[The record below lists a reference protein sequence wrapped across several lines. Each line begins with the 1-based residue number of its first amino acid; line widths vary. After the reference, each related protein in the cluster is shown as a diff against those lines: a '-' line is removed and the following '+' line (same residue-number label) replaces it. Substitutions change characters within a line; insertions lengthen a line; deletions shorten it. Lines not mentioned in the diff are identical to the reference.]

1 MSPRTPEQ
9 FEQIRQERIHQ
20 ILDAA
25 LHVFAEDSYHGASI
39 ASIAKHAKIS
49 KGLIY
54 NYFESKE
61 EILRTLILGL
71 FDHFMDVLQLDF
83 SKPLSKKD
91 FVRIVELSVDE
102 VIKSPARWRLFMSL
116 SFQPDVTPLLMGE
129 LMPKLGPFM
138 NALNVYFQEKGHE
151 DPMATM
157 RYYSAVLDGVQM
169 HIILDP
175 ENFPAQKIKQI
186 MIDQFA

>member
-1 MSPRTPEQ
+1 MSPRSAEQ
-9 FEQIRQERIHQ
+9 FAKIREERIHQ

-25 LHVFAEDSYHGASI
+25 LHVFGEDSYHGASM
-39 ASIAKHAKIS
+39 ASIAKRAKIS

-61 EILRTLILGL
+61 QILKTLISGL
-71 FDHFMDVLQLDF
+71 FDHFMEVLNLDF
-83 SKPLSKKD
+83 SKPLSKEN
-91 FVRIVELSVDE
+91 FTRIIELSVDE

-116 SFQPDVTPLLMGE
+116 SFQPDVTPLLMSE
-129 LMPKLGPFM
+129 LMPKLAPFM
-138 NALNVYFQEKGHE
+138 GALSGYFARKGYE
-151 DPMATM
+151 DPEVAM

-175 ENFPAQKIKQI
+175 ENFPTEQAKQMLI
-186 MIDQFA
+186 NQFV